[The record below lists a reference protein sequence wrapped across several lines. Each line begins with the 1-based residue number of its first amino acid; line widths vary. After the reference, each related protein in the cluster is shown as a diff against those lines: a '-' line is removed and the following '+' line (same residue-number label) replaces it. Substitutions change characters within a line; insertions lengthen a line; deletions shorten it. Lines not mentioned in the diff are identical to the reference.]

1 MTFAEIIPYLFLG
14 KKLKRSI
21 FDENEYIILDEEG
34 ILMHIIYNA
43 SFQEDEKCSYEINS
57 SDLKAVD
64 WRVVE

>member
-21 FDENEYIILDEEG
+21 FDENEYIILDDEG

-43 SFQEDEKCSYEINS
+43 YFQEDEKCSYEINS